1 MICDSGDSWDEELLP
16 ELRADMSRFMD
27 DAGGDDDK
35 KQSVQESIIVV
46 SLNSIIGTDA
56 VQVQQLFMSSAIFNE
71 DQVFH
76 EALLWRGNLRIVI
89 GRESRLRCFEY
100 CMLQQLP

>member
-1 MICDSGDSWDEELLP
+1 MICDSGDNWDEELLP

-27 DAGGDDDK
+27 DAGGDGK

-56 VQVQQLFMSSAIFNE
+56 VQVKQLFMSSAIFNE

-76 EALLWRGNLRIVI
+76 EALVLAW
-89 GRESRLRCFEY
+89 
-100 CMLQQLP
+100 

>member
-27 DAGGDDDK
+27 DAGGDGK

-46 SLNSIIGTDA
+46 SLNSIIGTDS
-56 VQVQQLFMSSAIFNE
+56 VQVKQLFMSSAIFNE

-76 EALLWRGNLRIVI
+76 EALVLAW
-89 GRESRLRCFEY
+89 
-100 CMLQQLP
+100 

>member
-1 MICDSGDSWDEELLP
+1 MICDSGDSWDEEFLP

-27 DAGGDDDK
+27 DAGGDGK

-56 VQVQQLFMSSAIFNE
+56 VQVKQLFMSSAIFNE

-76 EALLWRGNLRIVI
+76 EALVLAW
-89 GRESRLRCFEY
+89 
-100 CMLQQLP
+100 